1 MLHNSLTYT
10 TSILAPTTEI
20 LFFILH
26 FYIIAPRNTIKSVNL
41 PIDKLGFIMYIIKQ
55 HHTSIAC

>member
-26 FYIIAPRNTIKSVNL
+26 FFIITPKNTTKTVNL
-41 PIDKLGFIMYIIKQ
+41 PIDKLGLIV
-55 HHTSIAC
+55 

>member
-10 TSILAPTTEI
+10 TSILGPTAEI

-26 FYIIAPRNTIKSVNL
+26 FYIIAPQNTIKTVNL
-41 PIDKLGFIMYIIKQ
+41 PIDKLGLIV
-55 HHTSIAC
+55 

>member
-26 FYIIAPRNTIKSVNL
+26 FYIVAPKNTIKTVNL
-41 PIDKLGFIMYIIKQ
+41 PIDKLGFIM
-55 HHTSIAC
+55 

>member
-26 FYIIAPRNTIKSVNL
+26 FCIITPKNVIKSVNL
-41 PIDKLGFIMYIIKQ
+41 PIDKLGFIM
-55 HHTSIAC
+55 